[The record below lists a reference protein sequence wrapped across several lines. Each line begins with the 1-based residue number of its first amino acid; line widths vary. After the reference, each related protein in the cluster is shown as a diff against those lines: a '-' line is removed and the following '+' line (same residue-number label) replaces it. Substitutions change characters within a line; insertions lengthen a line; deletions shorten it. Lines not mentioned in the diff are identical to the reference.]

1 MSAPLNLTTEQM
13 RQIATALDAMSEI
26 TRTTGVDLAPYGR
39 QQIGLGDNH
48 LSYSWDDEA
57 NAYVI
62 DDRNGD

>member
-1 MSAPLNLTTEQM
+1 MSGPLSLTAEEM
-13 RQIATALDAMSEI
+13 RHLATALDAMSEI

-48 LSYSWDDEA
+48 LSFSWDDA
-57 NAYVI
+57 KGYVI

>member
-1 MSAPLNLTTEQM
+1 MSAPLSLTSEEM
-13 RQIATALDAMSEI
+13 RSLATALDAMSEI

-48 LSYSWDDEA
+48 LSFSWDDA
-57 NAYVI
+57 KGYVI